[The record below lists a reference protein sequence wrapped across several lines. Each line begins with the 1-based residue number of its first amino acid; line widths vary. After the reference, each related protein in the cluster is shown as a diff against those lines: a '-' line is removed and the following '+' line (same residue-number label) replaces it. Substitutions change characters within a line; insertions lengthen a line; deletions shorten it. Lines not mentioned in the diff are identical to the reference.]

1 MEAEYHGTACIKYE
15 ALLEDMV
22 NGELGGPD
30 AASLAEHM
38 KGCDGCRA
46 AFGAAV
52 AGTRVL
58 RLAEPTRDPGPAFAH
73 QVMARIRTD
82 GGGESKSI
90 WTPFVSMAW
99 KFAATAAMGL
109 ALLVTIDV
117 RGRQDLTASDAAM
130 APQSD
135 ARDLLSSDPANPP
148 RNADDVLILMAETD
162 HGQH

>member
-1 MEAEYHGTACIKYE
+1 MEAEYHGTACTKFE

-22 NGELGGPD
+22 NGDLGGPE
-30 AASLAEHM
+30 AASVAEHL
-38 KGCDGCRA
+38 KSCAGCRA
-46 AFGAAV
+46 AFDSAV

-73 QVMARIRTD
+73 QVMARIRTES
-82 GGGESKSI
+82 GGESKSI

-109 ALLVTIDV
+109 AVLVTIDV
-117 RGRQDLTASDAAM
+117 RGRQNLTSNDVTM
-130 APQSD
+130 TPQSD
-135 ARDLLSSDPANPP
+135 ARDLLSADPANPP
-148 RNADDVLILMAETD
+148 RNADDVLILMAESD